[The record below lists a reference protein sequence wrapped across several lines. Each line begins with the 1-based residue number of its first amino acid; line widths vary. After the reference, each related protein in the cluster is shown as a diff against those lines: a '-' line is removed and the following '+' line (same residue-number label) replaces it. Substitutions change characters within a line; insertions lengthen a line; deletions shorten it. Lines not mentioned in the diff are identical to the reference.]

1 MLAHGG
7 AQIQIEQTKTA
18 LSQLGVEIDFLRWW
32 DDRQE
37 GQVLHHFGGLPV
49 SLADLAHAKGWKVV
63 NTVLFGQAC
72 NRSPGQQWFQ
82 KIATRT
88 ILAAPLPGRITAS
101 LPAGT
106 YRKPDQIVVGLEAE
120 RRLLETVYGVGSHRI
135 TVVPLG
141 LTEPF
146 LKAGPG
152 PRTQSHL
159 ICPGTIAPVKNSLE
173 LARLALQA
181 EVPILF
187 VGKPFAPTSSYWQQ
201 FQACI
206 DGHWVKH
213 HPHVATVQGMIDQY
227 HLARGFVLMSRFENW
242 CLAAHEA
249 AACGLPLLLPDQPWA
264 RERFKNQAWYLPKAS
279 HAAVRMLREF
289 YQLSPRLP
297 APTVHLHTWGE
308 AAEVLRALY
317 SRLLAQ
323 AG

>member
-18 LSQLGVEIDFLRWW
+18 LAQLGVETDFLRWW

-37 GQVLHHFGGLPV
+37 GQILHHFGGLPV

-72 NRSPGQQWFQ
+72 NRSPRQQWFQ
-82 KIATRT
+82 KIATRMVMG
-88 ILAAPLPGRITAS
+88 APLLRRIKAS

-106 YRKPDQIVVGLEAE
+106 YHKPDQMVVGLEAE
-120 RRLLETVYGVGSHRI
+120 RRLLETVYGVGRDSI

-152 PRTQSHL
+152 PRTESHL

-173 LARLALQA
+173 LARLARQA
-181 EVPILF
+181 EVPVLF
-187 VGKPFAPTSSYWQQ
+187 VGKPFAPASSYWQQ

-206 DGHWVKH
+206 DGRCVKH
-213 HPHVATVQGMIDQY
+213 HPHVATVDGMIDQY
-227 HLARGFVLMSRFENW
+227 HQARGFVLRSRFENW

-264 RERFKNQAWYLPKAS
+264 RERFGDQAWYLPKAGDG
-279 HAAVRMLREF
+279 AVRMLREF
-289 YQLSPRLP
+289 HERCPGLR
-297 APTVHLHTWGE
+297 APTVHLHTW
-308 AAEVLRALY
+308 AEVAEKLRALY
-317 SRLLAQ
+317 SRLLA
-323 AG
+323 G